1 MRRALPV
8 YRSPRRAAWR
18 RGALA
23 LALVLAAGALGACK
37 TTTTVDGEQV
47 NGNASATGMPE
58 ADARKRAAVRLQLAA
73 NYYQSGQL
81 QIAIDTA
88 RRAIDLDPDS
98 AGAYGLLGL
107 MLMDAG
113 QVVQADASFQRALG
127 LDKSNPEINNN
138 YGWFLCQTGH
148 ERDSIAYFERA
159 LSVRLYQSPAR
170 ALQNAGICLLRVR
183 DEAGAEKYLLRALAA
198 DATSPIAKFQLAQL
212 YLRQR
217 RFDRCDFYFDLLT
230 RSVETNA
237 ETLWLG
243 ARIAHAKNDD
253 VTERSFAEQ
262 LQTRFPDSPQTDAM
276 HHGRFDE

>member
-1 MRRALPV
+1 MSAVSCRLPPAPWRRAV
-8 YRSPRRAAWR
+8 
-18 RGALA
+18 
-23 LALVLAAGALGACK
+23 LVLTLTLVAGVLGACK

-47 NGNASATGMPE
+47 SGNTSRTGMPE
-58 ADARKRAAVRLQLAA
+58 ADAKKRAEVRLQLAA

-98 AGAYGLLGL
+98 AAAHGLLGL

-113 QVVQADASFQRALG
+113 QVVQADASFQKALA
-127 LDKSNPEINNN
+127 LDARNPELNNN

-148 ERDSIAYFERA
+148 ERDSISYFEKA
-159 LSVRLYQSPAR
+159 LAVRLYQSPAR
-170 ALQNAGICLLRVR
+170 ALQNAGICLMRVH

-198 DATSPIAKFQLAQL
+198 DATSPVAKFQLTQL

-243 ARIAHAKNDD
+243 ARIAHAKNDE